1 MNNCLASNP
10 VRSIVR
16 VPTNRNVPVLDQTSL
31 TCECFD
37 EFQLQRH
44 PPVSRIAP
52 LALYVKPQIFPDPR
66 NGFTYTVTGAITGVK
81 RYIIYLDIIFSRYI
95 FLFCGTYS
103 YVWILKFIL
112 CVVII
117 NGLFVLCFINSEIIF
132 FSIYLK

>member
-81 RYIIYLDIIFSRYI
+81 RYTQNKNE
-95 FLFCGTYS
+95 GTKK
-103 YVWILKFIL
+103 IAT
-112 CVVII
+112 
-117 NGLFVLCFINSEIIF
+117 EQ
-132 FSIYLK
+132 